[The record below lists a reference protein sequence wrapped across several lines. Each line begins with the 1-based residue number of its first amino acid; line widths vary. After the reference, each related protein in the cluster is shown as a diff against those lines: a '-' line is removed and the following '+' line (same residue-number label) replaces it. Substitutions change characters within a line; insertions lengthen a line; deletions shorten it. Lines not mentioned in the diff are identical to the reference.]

1 MNSGGAMGAAT
12 TPVPSTTLGEG
23 DLPPLFRQSDAHA
36 IRHQSESFRSVRK
49 HLTVLLLAT
58 AAAVMAEQVPSHVG
72 ALGAAALYGVTIAV
86 GLHTSRR
93 RARAHW
99 QAHRAVAELVK
110 SLAWQYMVHGG
121 PFHSRVADP
130 DALFAER
137 VEERLRELRKWGWED
152 SRDGAGERGAGQI
165 TPRMRAVRAKAF
177 VTRRDIYLRDRLLEQ
192 SVWYRNRAARA
203 YRASARWSTVT
214 ALLTLLALAAA
225 VLRSLGLIE
234 GWDLAGLLS
243 ACAAA
248 GVAWQEVRRHR
259 PLTYAHSLIEQDL
272 ETARIAMSTTVTEA
286 GWADAVAE
294 TERLV
299 SPAHTEWLVRFGM

>member
-1 MNSGGAMGAAT
+1 M

-23 DLPPLFRQSDAHA
+23 DVPLLYRQSDERAL
-36 IRHQSESFRSVRK
+36 RHQSESIRSVRK
-49 HLTVLLLAT
+49 HLIVLLLAT

-72 ALGAAALYGVTIAV
+72 APCAVALYGLTIGI
-86 GLHTSRR
+86 GLYSSKR
-93 RARAHW
+93 RARARW
-99 QAHRAVAELVK
+99 QTHRAAAELMK

-137 VEERLRELRKWGWED
+137 VEEQLRELRTWGWED
-152 SRDGAGERGAGQI
+152 TRDGADERGAGQI
-165 TPRMRAVRAKAF
+165 TPRMRAVRAKSFMA
-177 VTRRDIYLRDRLLEQ
+177 RRDIYLRDRLLEQ
-192 SVWYRNRAARA
+192 SIWYRNHAMRTH
-203 YRASARWSTVT
+203 RASAHWSTVT

-225 VLRSLGLIE
+225 VLKSLGFIE

-243 ACAAA
+243 AGAAA

-259 PLTYAHSLIEQDL
+259 PLTHAHSLIEQDL
-272 ETARIAMSTTVTEA
+272 ETAGIAMSTTVTQA
-286 GWADAVAE
+286 GWADAVAQ

-299 SPAHTEWLVRFGM
+299 SPAHTEWLARFGA